1 MIIRSSKL
9 KEGTNI
15 TEEKGELTLTQTID
29 IEPTLKANYESK
41 KDLQNGFSKDRS
53 FRKVASIPMGTWL
66 DLIRKMPEL
75 IIGDKELKEKMLN
88 KWLRSDEGK
97 MFWSVEKGV

>member
-9 KEGTNI
+9 REGQTLVENN
-15 TEEKGELTLTQTID
+15 GEFTLTNTVN
-29 IEPTLKANYESK
+29 IEPILKANYESK
-41 KDLQNGFSKDRS
+41 KDSQNGFSIDKS
-53 FRKVASIPMGTWL
+53 YRKVASIPDVVWFQLTK
-66 DLIRKMPEL
+66 IMPEL
-75 IIGDKELKEKMLN
+75 VTGDKELREKTLK